1 MGVSDPPALPYPP
14 RQTPAMA
21 PFWEALEDGRL
32 TTTRCRSCNHL
43 TFPPKVLC
51 PACWERDLEWVGLAG
66 RGRLA
71 SFTEVCVAPSY
82 FAEEAP
88 YVLGLVDLE
97 EGVRV
102 LSRVRSPFDE
112 LSVDQPVEL
121 VVRRARPVSLFEFR
135 PCGEEGER

>member
-1 MGVSDPPALPYPP
+1 
-14 RQTPAMA
+14 MA
-21 PFWEALEDGRL
+21 PFWDALEGGRL
-32 TTTRCRSCNHL
+32 TTTRCRSCGHL

-51 PACWERDLEWVGLAG
+51 PGCWGRDLEWVDLRG

-82 FAEEAP
+82 FQAEAP

-102 LSRVRSPFDE
+102 LTRIQARFED
-112 LSVDQPVEL
+112 LRVDQPVAL
-121 VVRRARPVSLFEFR
+121 AVRRARPVSLFEFR
-135 PCGEEGER
+135 PGGEEDAP

>member
-1 MGVSDPPALPYPP
+1 
-14 RQTPAMA
+14 MA
-21 PFWEALEDGRL
+21 PFWEALDAGRL
-32 TTTRCRSCNHL
+32 TTTRCRACAHL

-51 PACWERDLEWVGLAG
+51 PACWDRDLEWVGLAG

-82 FAEEAP
+82 FVAEAP

-102 LSRVRSPFDE
+102 LSRVQAPFDE
-112 LSVDQPVEL
+112 LAVDQLVEL

-135 PCGEEGER
+135 PCAQEGER

>member
-1 MGVSDPPALPYPP
+1 VSELPALPYPP
-14 RQTPAMA
+14 RPTAAMA
-21 PFWEALEDGRL
+21 PFWEALEQGRL
-32 TTTRCRSCNHL
+32 TTTHCRSCGHL

-51 PACWERDLEWVGLAG
+51 PGCWGQDLEWVELAG

-82 FAEEAP
+82 FAGEAP

-102 LSRVRSPFDE
+102 LTRIQAPFSE

-121 VVRRARPVSLFEFR
+121 ALRRARPVCLFEFR
-135 PCGEEGER
+135 PGREEEER